1 MPFNPDCSINLK
13 ARGFHRA
20 SGLSDNMPAYHG
32 AITPYGGG
40 GAHMSSLHAN
50 IAGVSQG
57 EPLWDKLN
65 LGLSDKARAQQL
77 ALQSVEGGQQ
87 LASVALPPA
96 AAPEPEPEM
105 LCECPRCKLGEE
117 QVGFGDELHSKQQL
131 EDPDLLETIDDELM
145 RLDPAYALRRVDG
158 EATTLGLATL
168 GPNGKANPLSDFND
182 GPPYSGR
189 EAEYTNQVEPK
200 ADTVWKSR
208 MQSLQQKSG
217 K

>member
-1 MPFNPDCSINLK
+1 MPPPAAAPSDCPLCAFNPDCSINLK

-158 EATTLGLATL
+158 EATVLKTHTHTH
-168 GPNGKANPLSDFND
+168 
-182 GPPYSGR
+182 
-189 EAEYTNQVEPK
+189 TNTHTHTHTHMYLV
-200 ADTVWKSR
+200 
-208 MQSLQQKSG
+208 
-217 K
+217 